1 MVNLFVNNIC
11 FLIYNVNVD
20 VNVDVNV
27 GDGDG
32 DSTGVECGW
41 TGAKMRLHS
50 ICHHFPEHEILFKH
64 KQYQLDRERCR

>member
-32 DSTGVECGW
+32 DINDGDVNSTGVE
-41 TGAKMRLHS
+41 
-50 ICHHFPEHEILFKH
+50 
-64 KQYQLDRERCR
+64 